1 MMLRSAHES
10 VPVWRRPYNLRA
22 PSSTKLVARLQQLRL
37 LLAAVPM
44 VRYLLAYPLSAARFA
59 LPRGL
64 PPLIH
69 GPLAF

>member
-10 VPVWRRPYNLRA
+10 VTVWRRPYNLRA
-22 PSSTKLVARLQQLRL
+22 PSSTKLVVRLQQLL
-37 LLAAVPM
+37 LQLAAGPV
-44 VRYLLAYPLSAARFA
+44 VRYLLAYPLSAHFA

-69 GPLAF
+69 GPQAF